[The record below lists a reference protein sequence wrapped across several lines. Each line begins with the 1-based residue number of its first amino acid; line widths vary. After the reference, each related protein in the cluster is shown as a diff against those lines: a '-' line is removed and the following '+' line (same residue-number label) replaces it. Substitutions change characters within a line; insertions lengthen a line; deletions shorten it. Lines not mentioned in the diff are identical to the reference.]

1 MLICFLIADLYDKWG
16 SRFITN
22 KGNVK
27 SIENIK
33 KSIEITEDWVSKLT
47 DNQKKSFKTSYIEI
61 IIKQ

>member
-1 MLICFLIADLYDKWG
+1 MTNVIQDLLTKKV
-16 SRFITN
+16 T
-22 KGNVK
+22 VK

-47 DNQKKSFKTSYIEI
+47 DNQKKKSFKISYIEI